1 MYCRNC
7 GKQVSEGAKFCENCG
22 ASLLDSCKNN
32 TPMQGNSTCN
42 NNVQNNN
49 SFDAESSGIVVV
61 GALFPVIGL
70 ILYLI
75 WKDEKPLRAYSASKG
90 ALIGVF
96 ICIGLGMLSFF
107 LSYAYVSGRF

>member
-42 NNVQNNN
+42 NNAQNNN

-61 GALFPVIGL
+61 GALFPVIGRKTSSS
-70 ILYLI
+70 IFGI
-75 WKDEKPLRAYSASKG
+75 ERG
-90 ALIGVF
+90 ADW
-96 ICIGLGMLSFF
+96 CIYMYRTRHVEFF
-107 LSYAYVSGRF
+107 LIICLRFWAILNKEKR